1 MLSVCMLLLLAS
13 KSCPTLC
20 DPMDSSP
27 PGSMGFSM
35 ARMLEW
41 VAISLSKG
49 PSWPRGQTQVSCL
62 AGRFFTTE
70 PPLIMVLRN
79 EPAGLVF
86 NQRNAAKNM
95 KFLVFTSQT
104 RLKRQLFLSYNF
116 MIIKINIYI
125 QFHDYKIQDIYI
137 LYKLC
142 VQFYN

>member
-1 MLSVCMLLLLAS
+1 
-13 KSCPTLC
+13 
-20 DPMDSSP
+20 
-27 PGSMGFSM
+27 
-35 ARMLEW
+35 
-41 VAISLSKG
+41 
-49 PSWPRGQTQVSCL
+49 
-62 AGRFFTTE
+62 
-70 PPLIMVLRN
+70 MVLRN

-86 NQRNAAKNM
+86 NQRNAAKNL